1 MIEKLNKINEII
13 ELVKKKTSNINKED
27 IKNFESYYK
36 WPDGTIFT
44 AKMVEDFKMWKS
56 FESNYVLNISGGY
69 QLLRI
74 LLDRILNKENE
85 NDKITNDKFIQ
96 NYIEAY
102 EKKNSIN
109 IKD

>member
-13 ELVKKKTSNINKED
+13 ELVKRKTVDINKED
-27 IKNFESYYK
+27 ITNLESYYK

-44 AKMVEDFKMWKS
+44 TKMIEDFKMWKD
-56 FESNYVLNISGGY
+56 FESSYVLNIAGGY

-74 LLDRILNKENE
+74 LLNRILNKENE

-96 NYIEAY
+96 NYIEKY
-102 EKKNSIN
+102 EKKRKI
-109 IKD
+109 